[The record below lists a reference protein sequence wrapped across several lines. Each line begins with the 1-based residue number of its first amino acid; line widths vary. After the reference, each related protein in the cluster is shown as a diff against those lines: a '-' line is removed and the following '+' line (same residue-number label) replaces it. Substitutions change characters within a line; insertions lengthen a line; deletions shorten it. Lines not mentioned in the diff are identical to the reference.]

1 MAERVKT
8 TAVAMSKLVAKR
20 KRLMA
25 IPERKRTPEQRAD
38 LLIVNRKITIM
49 TDAKTKSRKTE
60 GGRAAAAAA
69 ASKTAGQLNPERG
82 NVPER
87 SGPQVPKASPDAP
100 LKHASKKA
108 REAAEEKG
116 KKKRAAEKKKTAEK
130 MVPTTKSQTPAQ
142 RRAAK
147 SFPGAVVA
155 ATKSN
160 SVDPL
165 GSGYTAAMA
174 AKKKRDKAERRKTA
188 LTVDPTPS
196 KIDTFVVV
204 NRDENGSII
213 QPKESSVTSKQ
224 TESVQSQI
232 DEAESDG
239 PYGPIAGRKAIQGF
253 FRDTFG
259 FTPTVKYTFPG
270 DDGEDTPQGRKSG
283 GKVTPK
289 RAPTKKPA
297 KSSTSSTKKYA
308 MNKGGKVAS
317 VRKPTR
323 A

>member
-8 TAVAMSKLVAKR
+8 TAATMGQLVAKR

-49 TDAKTKSRKTE
+49 TDAKTKSMTEE
-60 GGRAAAAAA
+60 GGRAAAA
-69 ASKTAGQLNPERG
+69 SKKTANQLNPEQR

-87 SGPQVPKASPDAP
+87 SGPQVPKASPDAS
-100 LKHASKKA
+100 LKYASKKA
-108 REAAEEKG
+108 REASEEKE
-116 KKKRAAEKKKTAEK
+116 KRKIAEKKKKIAEK
-130 MVPTTKSQTPAQ
+130 MVPTIKPQTPAQ

-160 SVDPL
+160 SVDDL
-165 GSGYTAAMA
+165 GSGHTAAMA
-174 AKKKRDKAERRKTA
+174 AKKKRNKAERRKTA
-188 LTVDPTPS
+188 LTVDPDPS

-204 NRDENGSII
+204 NRDENGSVI
-213 QPKESSVTSKQ
+213 QPKESSVTSQEAKR
-224 TESVQSQI
+224 VQSQI
-232 DEAESDG
+232 NEAESDG

-253 FRDTFG
+253 FEDTFG
-259 FTPTVKYTFPG
+259 IKDIKVEYTFPG
-270 DDGEDTPQGRKSG
+270 DDGEDTPQGRKNG